1 MGLSNASASP
11 PSSVASRVSP
21 ETVGKA
27 VDALLKWRNSKSKQQ
42 KPQLLEQDDL
52 LYLILTLKKIP
63 PKGRTNPFKIPLPN
77 PLHSSDEELCL
88 IIDDRSKSS
97 LTSEAAKK
105 KIKSEN
111 IPISKVLKLS
121 KLKSDYRPF
130 EAKRK
135 LCDSFDLFFADK
147 RIIPLLPRLL
157 GKQFFKKKKIPI
169 PVDLTHK
176 NWKQQ
181 TENSCGSALLY
192 LRTGTCCVLKVGRVS
207 LGRDEIVANVVAA
220 IDGVAEIVPKKWA
233 NVRSLHLKMSESLA
247 LPVYQS
253 VPDMG
258 LKIEGIK
265 SKEENIEEELGK
277 VVENEGNERV
287 EEKLRKKKGSNKG
300 RIHEVRYMDS
310 NLDGLLDE
318 DEMGSGKGVDDGETS
333 ENDELG
339 SDDSKRSQKNDLG
352 SAELAAKKRKK
363 ANRMKKEHVLKEL
376 NGEKRQKKSAKV
388 KNGAAVKQKKGLSL
402 ASGEIVDDLP
412 ISGGVKKKEKN
423 KLGKLQDGEMKMND
437 KKSKRN
443 RATA

>member
-1 MGLSNASASP
+1 MVVSERDFSRKQRCRMV
-11 PSSVASRVSP
+11 SS

-27 VDALLKWRNSKSKQQ
+27 IEALLKWRNSRAKNQ
-42 KPQLLEQDDL
+42 KPQLLEEDDF

-77 PLHSSDEELCL
+77 PLHSSEEQLCL
-88 IIDDRSKSS
+88 VIDDRSKSN

-105 KIKSEN
+105 KIKSDE
-111 IPISKVLKLS
+111 IPISKVLKIS

-147 RIIPLLPRLL
+147 RIIHLLPRLL

-169 PVDLTHK
+169 PIDLTHK
-176 NWKQQ
+176 NWKEQ
-181 TENSCGSALLY
+181 TERGCGSALLY
-192 LRTGTCCVLKVGRVS
+192 LRTGTCSVLKVGRVS
-207 LGRDEIVANVVAA
+207 QDRDEIVANVVAA

-265 SKEENIEEELGK
+265 SKEEEIGEESDKG
-277 VVENEGNERV
+277 VESGGNEKV
-287 EEKLRKKKGSNKG
+287 EGKEKKLGKKKGSKKG

-310 NLDGLLDE
+310 NLDETELGRE
-318 DEMGSGKGVDDGETS
+318 EGERS

-339 SDDSKRSQKNDLG
+339 SADLVG
-352 SAELAAKKRKK
+352 KKRKK
-363 ANRMKKEHVLKEL
+363 KDQVLNEL
-376 NGEKRQKKSAKV
+376 NGEKKLKKSVKV
-388 KNGAAVKQKKGLSL
+388 KKGDAVKQKKKGLSL
-402 ASGEIVDDLP
+402 AHR
-412 ISGGVKKKEKN
+412 GGVGDDEVVAADMSVSDGAKKKK
-423 KLGKLQDGEMKMND
+423 KIKVGKLENEEMKMKN
-437 KKSKRN
+437 KKSKRIQE
-443 RATA
+443 TT